1 MLNRHP
7 RFLEIHCRRGG
18 RSRGRKSH
26 LTRSL
31 VASEGWSLVR
41 DRTNRKHCPSPKI
54 WSYKRDGRW
63 CGWSF
68 DRHGFYCTCITRN
81 ICRVA
86 ALFSWQMT
94 LAAAKFYSYPV
105 NTRTVQHTARV
116 LDFPAVTFCNLNPL
130 RQSVAQDEKG
140 DAGKEFK
147 VSLAVFKFLNS
158 KVAPTSRS
166 ISFNER

>member
-1 MLNRHP
+1 MSRHNIVIIHHWERMLNRHP

-81 ICRVA
+81 MPCCSAVLLADDSRCCKVLLVSSKHAHRA
-86 ALFSWQMT
+86 AYG
-94 LAAAKFYSYPV
+94 AG
-105 NTRTVQHTARV
+105 TRLPRGHI
-116 LDFPAVTFCNLNPL
+116 L
-130 RQSVAQDEKG
+130 
-140 DAGKEFK
+140 
-147 VSLAVFKFLNS
+147 
-158 KVAPTSRS
+158 
-166 ISFNER
+166 